1 MIFVDLRYI
10 VEICMLLF
18 FLSIMMIN
26 RFNMDIIVQTAQI
39 ISKQRELVED
49 KEHKTNNIT
58 NKKEDESH

>member
-1 MIFVDLRYI
+1 
-10 VEICMLLF
+10 
-18 FLSIMMIN
+18 
-26 RFNMDIIVQTAQI
+26 MDIIVQTAQI